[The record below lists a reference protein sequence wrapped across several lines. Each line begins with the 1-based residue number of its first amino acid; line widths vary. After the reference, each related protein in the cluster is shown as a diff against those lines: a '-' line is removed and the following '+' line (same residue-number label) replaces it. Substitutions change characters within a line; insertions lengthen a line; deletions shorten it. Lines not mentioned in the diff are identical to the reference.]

1 MKKYEYIEGIVIA
14 DAAFDAYGKDLN
26 ELFENAALAVTELMV
41 DLKTLKQSATK
52 KFEINAENVEKLLFK
67 FLDQIIFLK
76 DTEQLLFKTFKIK
89 INEKESTLTAEC
101 KGDKIN
107 REKQK
112 LGTDVKA
119 VTYHN
124 FKVEKIEQGW
134 KARVIVDI

>member
-1 MKKYEYIEGIVIA
+1 MKKYEYVEGIATA

-26 ELFENAALAVTELMV
+26 KLFENAALAVTELMV
-41 DLKTLKQSATK
+41 DLKTLKQTITK
-52 KFEINAENVEKLLFK
+52 TFEITADDTEKLLFK

-76 DTEQLLFKTFKIK
+76 DSEQLLFKTFKVAVD
-89 INEKESTLTAEC
+89 EKQKSLTAEC

-124 FKVEKIEQGW
+124 FKLEQMKQGW

>member
-1 MKKYEYIEGIVIA
+1 MKTYEYVEGIVTA
-14 DAAFDAYGKDLN
+14 DAAFDAFGQNLD

-41 DLKTLKQSATK
+41 DLKTLKTTIKK
-52 KFEINAENVEKLLFK
+52 KFEVSAENTEKLFFK

-76 DTEQLLFKTFKIK
+76 DTEQLLFKTFKITV
-89 INEKESTLTAEC
+89 NEKEAKLTAEC

-119 VTYHN
+119 ITYHQ
-124 FKVEKIEQGW
+124 FKLEKTKDSW

>member
-1 MKKYEYIEGIVIA
+1 MKKYEYIEGIVTA

-26 ELFENAALAVTELMV
+26 ELFANAALATTELMV
-41 DLKTLKQSATK
+41 DHKTLKGTLTK
-52 KFEINAENVEKLLFK
+52 TFEINAENTEQLLFK

-76 DTEQLLFKTFKIK
+76 DTEQLLFKTFKIT
-89 INEKESTLTAEC
+89 INEKESKLTAEC

-119 VTYHN
+119 ITYHY
-124 FKVEKIEQGW
+124 FKVEQTKQGW
-134 KARVIVDI
+134 KARVVVDI

>member
-1 MKKYEYIEGIVIA
+1 
-14 DAAFDAYGKDLN
+14 
-26 ELFENAALAVTELMV
+26 
-41 DLKTLKQSATK
+41 S
-52 KFEINAENVEKLLFK
+52 K

-76 DTEQLLFKTFKIK
+76 DSEQILFKTFKVTVD
-89 INEKESTLTAEC
+89 EKQKSLTAEC

-124 FKVEKIEQGW
+124 FVVEKIKQGW
-134 KARVIVDI
+134 RARVVVDI